1 MTMKKKKETVEKKL
15 TGVRLDPELLK
26 RIKHLAIDREKSLN
40 SIVEEA
46 IEDLLKK
53 YQSKK

>member
-1 MTMKKKKETVEKKL
+1 MRKKTEKTVEKKL
-15 TGVRLDPELLK
+15 TGIRLDPELLK
-26 RIKHLAIDREKSLN
+26 RLKHFAIDRERSLN
-40 SIVEEA
+40 SLVEEA